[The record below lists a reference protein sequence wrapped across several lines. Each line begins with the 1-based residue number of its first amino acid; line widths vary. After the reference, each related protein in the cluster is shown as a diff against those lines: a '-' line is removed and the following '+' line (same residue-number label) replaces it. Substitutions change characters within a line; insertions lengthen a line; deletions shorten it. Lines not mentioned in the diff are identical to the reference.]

1 MTKQRNASL
10 IIGSILLCCGING
23 LIVSMLFFWHALEL
37 DNEIEFLTVRSNA
50 DEDRPE

>member
-37 DNEIEFLTVRSNA
+37 DNEIEYFIPFLISSYVF
-50 DEDRPE
+50 